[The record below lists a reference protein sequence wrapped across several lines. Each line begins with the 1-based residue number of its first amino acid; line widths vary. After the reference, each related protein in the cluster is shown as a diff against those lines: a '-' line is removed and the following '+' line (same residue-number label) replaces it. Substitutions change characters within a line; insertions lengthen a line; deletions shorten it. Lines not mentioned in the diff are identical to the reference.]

1 MPGSAV
7 EPSAHVYSLHY
18 VQPPVITGRYSL
30 IIPDF
35 VGHRS
40 GPSQKAHHTTD
51 RTQLTNQNT
60 TYSLQ
65 LEAWIPI
72 LHYDHDGILL
82 TKVAYLL
89 PYQTSIPF
97 VGYDAPVV
105 LAMVAYLQPYQPTIQ
120 IVD

>member
-89 PYQTSIPF
+89 PYKPSIPI
-97 VGYDAPVV
+97 VVYDTQEKQTKK
-105 LAMVAYLQPYQPTIQ
+105 AYLL
-120 IVD
+120 